1 MTPLRTMRE
10 AQRENLARRR
20 MGDVVA
26 VKQDG
31 AAAAGNKP
39 EIAFRVVVL
48 PAPLA
53 PIRAT
58 SWPRP
63 TVSDT
68 PFTAVT
74 LP

>member
-1 MTPLRTMRE
+1 MRADAWVMSVPSNTIVPL
-10 AQRENLARRR
+10 A
-20 MGDVVA
+20 A
-26 VKQDG
+26 VSS
-31 AAAAGNKP
+31 P
-39 EIAFRVVVL
+39 EMAFRIVVF

-53 PIRAT
+53 PIKAT
-58 SWPRP
+58 SCPRP